1 MLNFHF
7 IEGYT
12 CNSIRHY
19 TGSIQYLLCARTVLV
34 LRIEWAPTW
43 SQAISVRWNL
53 IVTEEWKYSNNK
65 AKLEIWSRYMYI
77 ERGVVTSWQ
86 GRFYDVLVSFVKM
99 RAGVKWVCRIIFIVH
114 FVLKFCHVYIFA
126 RLFLLCSFFSL
137 KPICSDMTLENVRLK
152 TFRYQILR
160 YGVFI
165 IQVPSFSSSLLLKC
179 FVRCYCFWMSPPE
192 NE

>member
-43 SQAISVRWNL
+43 SQTISVRWNL

-99 RAGVKWVCRIIFIVH
+99 RAGVKWVCCIIFIVH

-126 RLFLLCSFFSL
+126 RLFQLCSFFPLSL
-137 KPICSDMTLENVRLK
+137 YVLIWPLKMFGWKLSTIKYLDM
-152 TFRYQILR
+152 
-160 YGVFI
+160 G
-165 IQVPSFSSSLLLKC
+165 SSLFRFPASLLPC
-179 FVRCYCFWMSPPE
+179 FLSAL
-192 NE
+192 